1 MIAIILALL
10 GGLIIITSKYINHT
24 AAKEMGLLPGS
35 VINYIM
41 GSLTALLLALIFVGK
56 LDGLTKLTTIPWYFF
71 LAGVFGL
78 IAMILSNMTLSRL
91 PVLHSTTLI
100 VTSQMITA
108 LVIDFLIFGQFSL
121 VKSLGAFVVVIALI
135 WDQKILKMA
144 RSLDS

>member
-1 MIAIILALL
+1 MLAIGLAFL
-10 GGLIIITSKYINHT
+10 GGLIIVTSKYINHT

-41 GSLTALLLALIFVGK
+41 GSITALVLALIFVGK
-56 LDGLTKLTTIPWYFF
+56 LDGLTRLSEIPWYFF

-78 IAMILSNMTLSRL
+78 VAMIISNATLSRL

-108 LVIDFLIFGQFSL
+108 LVIDYLIFGQFSW
-121 VKSLGAFVVVIALI
+121 VKSIGAAVVVVALV

-144 RSLDS
+144 RQMN